1 MGVALMNIVAHA
13 FEREPPAGFQGLRS
27 DLPITF
33 YSRHLPHWRQ
43 DGATYFVTFRL
54 NDALPPDVLE
64 ELKRLRHDWELKC
77 PHPRYEKQWEDY
89 SRTLTQKS
97 EACLDQ
103 GYGACP
109 FREIENAELLRTALT
124 HYQTT
129 RCFVSCLTVMPNHAH
144 AIMKPHKGF
153 SLEQTLKLI
162 KGYVSRVINVKNQT
176 SGSLWEQ
183 ESYDRIIRDC
193 QHLDKVIQYI
203 GRNGTRARLPPEQ
216 YIRWID
222 PSWQEM
228 GWDFS
233 DDTDVQ

>member
-1 MGVALMNIVAHA
+1 MNVVSHT
-13 FEREPPAGFQGLRS
+13 FEREPPAGFKGLRL

-43 DGATYFVTFRL
+43 EGATYFVTFRL

-64 ELKRLRHDWELKC
+64 ELKQLRFDWELKC
-77 PHPRYEKQWEDY
+77 PHPRSEKQWEDY
-89 SRTLTQKS
+89 ARTVTQKS
-97 EACLDQ
+97 EACLDR
-103 GYGACP
+103 GYGACL
-109 FREIENAELLRTALT
+109 FRDKDNGELLRNALT

-129 RCFVSCLTVMPNHAH
+129 RCYVSCLTVMPNHAH
-144 AIMKPHKGF
+144 AIMKPHEGF
-153 SLEQTLKLI
+153 PLEQTLKLI
-162 KGYVSRVINVKNQT
+162 KGYVSRLINVKNQT
-176 SGSLWEQ
+176 TGSLWEQ

-203 GRNGTRARLPPEQ
+203 GRNGTLARLQANQ

-222 PSWQEM
+222 PSWQEA

-233 DDTDVQ
+233 EETEAL

>member
-1 MGVALMNIVAHA
+1 M
-13 FEREPPAGFQGLRS
+13 
-27 DLPITF
+27 
-33 YSRHLPHWRQ
+33 
-43 DGATYFVTFRL
+43 TFRL

-129 RCFVSCLTVMPNHAH
+129 SCFVSCLTVMPNHAH

-153 SLEQTLKLI
+153 PLEQTLKLI